1 MDFTGKTK
9 AELRAIKIAL
19 QAQIRSLGGTVN
31 AKAEKARV
39 TTEELKP
46 FTDNIL
52 AAKEAYES
60 KGFIVEIKTSKSGL
74 ITKWA
79 LKRTKSNDAEKTMSV
94 DEFRKVIVRLGDKEF
109 SSKDILNALIGSGIG
124 ARKLQPTLGNI
135 LKGMFGDMG
144 VQKVAG
150 TDKGPGV
157 RYIKVQ

>member
-9 AELRAIKIAL
+9 AELRALKIAL
-19 QAQIRSLGGTVN
+19 QEQIRSLGGTLN

-135 LKGMFGDMG
+135 LKGLYGEPLIEKANED
-144 VQKVAG
+144 
-150 TDKGPGV
+150 TRGPGV
-157 RYIKVQ
+157 RYRKVK